1 VGGGASVEGLHV
13 VSAVVEGWV
22 QQDAGQGAAVVSADA
37 RFTALRAL
45 RGLWAVFL
53 PPPGVPAP
61 TRCSCPHPVVLVLEG
76 SGCLH
81 MHTVSAGAVVKGWE
95 QQGKGVR
102 TLQWY
107 QRMQRGAK
115 Q

>member
-1 VGGGASVEGLHV
+1 
-13 VSAVVEGWV
+13 
-22 QQDAGQGAAVVSADA
+22 
-37 RFTALRAL
+37 
-45 RGLWAVFL
+45 
-53 PPPGVPAP
+53 
-61 TRCSCPHPVVLVLEG
+61 VVLVLEG